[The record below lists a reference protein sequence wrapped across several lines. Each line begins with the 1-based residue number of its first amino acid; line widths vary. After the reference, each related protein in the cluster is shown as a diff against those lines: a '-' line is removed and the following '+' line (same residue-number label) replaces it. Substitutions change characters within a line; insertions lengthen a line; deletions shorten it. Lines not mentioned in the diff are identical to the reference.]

1 MKMLNSFFIILLLV
15 IMAGCGGTQ
24 SEKSAKALLI
34 TQATIVELAQTAD
47 QMCTAGVLNQVQCD
61 KVKFA
66 YNDAKVSY
74 DLAESSL
81 STALKLD
88 SEDSWENYTVLH
100 NNFTAIYTDLLNLA
114 ISFGISK

>member
-1 MKMLNSFFIILLLV
+1 MKNLIGILLIILALT
-15 IMAGCGGTQ
+15 ACAGTQ
-24 SEKSAKALLI
+24 SENSAKALLI

-47 QMCTAGVLNQVQCD
+47 QMCTAGVLSQVQCD

-100 NNFTAIYTDLLNLA
+100 NNFTVIYTDLLNLA
-114 ISFGISK
+114 INFGISK